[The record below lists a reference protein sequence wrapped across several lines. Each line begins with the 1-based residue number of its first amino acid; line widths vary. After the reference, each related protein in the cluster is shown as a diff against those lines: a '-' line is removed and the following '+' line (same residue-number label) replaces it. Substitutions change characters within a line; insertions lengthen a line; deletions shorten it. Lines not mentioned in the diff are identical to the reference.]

1 MARKQQFLLEAAWV
15 WLALAAFAV
24 VNGTFRRSVLDWMVD
39 RDAARLL
46 STTTLAGAVALA
58 ALLWVGTRSTPLRP
72 KELLLVGFL
81 WAGATA
87 LFDLILGRFGADRSW
102 SELLADYDPARGG
115 FFGLVLVTELISPLL
130 VGLLRRAGPP
140 LHQRA
145 H

>member
-1 MARKQQFLLEAAWV
+1 MAGRKRFLLEAAWV

-24 VNGTFRRSVLDWMVD
+24 INGMFRQSILDWVFE

-46 STTTLAGAVALA
+46 STTTLAGAVAMA
-58 ALLWVGTRSTPLRP
+58 ALLWVGTRSAPLRV
-72 KELLLVGFL
+72 KELLSVGLL

-87 LFDLILGRFGADRSW
+87 LFDLALGLSGGNRSW
-102 SELLADYDPARGG
+102 SESLADYDPARGG
-115 FFGLVLVTELISPLL
+115 FFGLVLVTELVSPLL